1 MTTPNERP
9 DLPPDGP
16 AVSPAAPSPRFDI
29 EGRAE
34 AFGQR
39 AEALGHEAEASISR
53 IGQNPA
59 VRETFDFA
67 GRLWG
72 LVLLA
77 FGLWF
82 FADVTLRMDLPA
94 IAWDTVWPV
103 ALILLG
109 GLVVV
114 RGVARRA

>member
-1 MTTPNERP
+1 MTTPDERP
-9 DLPPDGP
+9 DLPPDQP
-16 AVSPAAPSPRFDI
+16 DAAPAAPAPRFDI

-39 AEALGHEAEASISR
+39 AEALGHEAEAAVAR
-53 IGQNPA
+53 LGANPA
-59 VRETFDFA
+59 VRETFDLA

-94 IAWDTVWPV
+94 VAWEDLWPL

-109 GLVVV
+109 GLVVL
-114 RGVARRA
+114 RGVARRR

>member
-9 DLPPDGP
+9 DLPPDQP
-16 AVSPAAPSPRFDI
+16 AASPAAPAPRLDI
-29 EGRAE
+29 EGKAE
-34 AFGQR
+34 AIGQR
-39 AEALGHEAEASISR
+39 AEALGHEAEAAVAR
-53 IGQNPA
+53 LGANPV

-82 FADVTLRMDLPA
+82 FADVTLRMDLPPV
-94 IAWDTVWPV
+94 AWDDLWPV

-114 RGVARRA
+114 RGVARRR

>member
-1 MTTPNERP
+1 MTTPDERP
-9 DLPPDGP
+9 DLPPDQP
-16 AVSPAAPSPRFDI
+16 AATPAAPGARLDF

-34 AFGQR
+34 ALGQR
-39 AEALGHEAEASISR
+39 AEALGHEAEAAVTR
-53 IGQNPA
+53 LGENPG
-59 VRETFDFA
+59 VRETFDVA

-82 FADVTLRMDLPA
+82 FADVTLRMDLPPV
-94 IAWDTVWPV
+94 AWDDLWPV

-114 RGVARRA
+114 RGMARRT

>member
-1 MTTPNERP
+1 MTR
-9 DLPPDGP
+9 
-16 AVSPAAPSPRFDI
+16 
-29 EGRAE
+29 
-34 AFGQR
+34 
-39 AEALGHEAEASISR
+39 LGA
-53 IGQNPA
+53 NPV
-59 VRETFDFA
+59 VRETFDFV

-94 IAWDTVWPV
+94 IAWDDLWPV

-109 GLVVV
+109 GLVVL
-114 RGVARRA
+114 RGVARRR

>member
-9 DLPPDGP
+9 DLPPVPP
-16 AVSPAAPSPRFDI
+16 ATSPTAPAQRFDL
-29 EGRAE
+29 EG
-34 AFGQR
+34 R
-39 AEALGHEAEASISR
+39 AEALGHRAEGLGHEAEAAVAR
-53 IGQNPA
+53 LGQNPA

-77 FGLWF
+77 FGIWF

-94 IAWDTVWPV
+94 VAWDDLWPV

-109 GLVVV
+109 GLVVA
-114 RGVARRA
+114 RGIARRN

>member
-1 MTTPNERP
+1 MSEPNEHP
-9 DLPPDGP
+9 GLPPSQP
-16 AVSPAAPSPRFDI
+16 EAPPAAPAPAFDL
-29 EGRAE
+29 EARAE

-39 AEALGHEAEASISR
+39 AESLGHEAEAAVTR
-53 IGQNPA
+53 LGQNPA
-59 VRETFDFA
+59 VRETFDLA

-72 LVLLA
+72 LVVLG

-94 IAWDTVWPV
+94 VAWDDLWPV

-109 GLVVV
+109 GLVVL